1 MGKKG
6 RQKVGK
12 SKKLIKCLT
21 AHTFSSKICGILAHV
36 GLKGNTSAPCSFWL
50 SVLEITWNQIFGA
63 PRHAVYSFMDTKK
76 SFIET
81 KLIVFFLFLV
91 RMATRVVLATLAI
104 PIPVSLS
111 ETERHLEL
119 DEIAREK
126 SRRLAS
132 LLGLQTIPT
141 RATLINDMVGSQG
154 SWHFNN
160 FKKGILKL
168 YHKVHMQSW
177 IHERPLKLHAKCQRL
192 QQKCVD
198 WSLQTWKSIQRFF
211 YFTSSI
217 D

>member
-1 MGKKG
+1 M
-6 RQKVGK
+6 R
-12 SKKLIKCLT
+12 S
-21 AHTFSSKICGILAHV
+21 H
-36 GLKGNTSAPCSFWL
+36 
-50 SVLEITWNQIFGA
+50 EIGV
-63 PRHAVYSFMDTKK
+63 PRCAIY

-141 RATLINDMVGSQG
+141 RATLINDMVGS
-154 SWHFNN
+154 
-160 FKKGILKL
+160 
-168 YHKVHMQSW
+168 
-177 IHERPLKLHAKCQRL
+177 
-192 QQKCVD
+192 
-198 WSLQTWKSIQRFF
+198 
-211 YFTSSI
+211 
-217 D
+217 

>member
-6 RQKVGK
+6 WLKVGK

-21 AHTFSSKICGILAHV
+21 AYTFSSKICGILAHV

-50 SVLEITWNQIFGA
+50 SVFEV
-63 PRHAVYSFMDTKK
+63 PRCAINSFIDTKK

-81 KLIVFFLFLV
+81 ELIVFFLFLV

-141 RATLINDMVGSQG
+141 RATLINDMVGS
-154 SWHFNN
+154 
-160 FKKGILKL
+160 
-168 YHKVHMQSW
+168 
-177 IHERPLKLHAKCQRL
+177 
-192 QQKCVD
+192 
-198 WSLQTWKSIQRFF
+198 
-211 YFTSSI
+211 
-217 D
+217 